1 MIGLGSDKK
10 KKNTEAVIFAG
21 GEDYEPHRTKRL
33 KKIFLNE
40 SSNFVFE

>member
-21 GEDYEPHRTKRL
+21 GEDCEPHRTKRL